1 MNRIENGLY
10 ACAALGATLLFL
22 VAGPSAAQSGT
33 FNESKTRGYDYTGP
47 YAQFGVSIGQI
58 NIDDGELGFD
68 AENDVAGGFTL
79 GGGYRFLPWLAA
91 DGNFTYLAGEVES
104 NDFGRDV
111 DGEAWGFTF
120 GPKFYPLGLAKV
132 DGIPHFIQPY
142 GTIGIGG
149 GEAEIDDS
157 DVDLEEDYFLARF
170 ILGVDVWATDHFGLF
185 VEGGGFATSE
195 DKIEGAGIFSVGGQY
210 RF

>member
-1 MNRIENGLY
+1 MKRIENVVYATAGL
-10 ACAALGATLLFL
+10 AAAFLFL
-22 VAGPSAAQSGT
+22 AAGASSAQSDV

-58 NIDDGELGFD
+58 NFDDSEI
-68 AENDVAGGFTL
+68 ENDVAGGFTL

-91 DGNFTYLAGEVES
+91 DGNFTYLAGEVDIDGFGG
-104 NDFGRDV
+104 DFDI
-111 DGEAWGFTF
+111 EAWGFTF
-120 GPKFYPLGLAKV
+120 GPKIYPLGFGKV
-132 DGIPHFIQPY
+132 EDVPHFIQPY
-142 GTIGIGG
+142 ALIGIGG
-149 GEAEIDDS
+149 GEAEIDDTS
-157 DVDLEEDYFLARF
+157 VEEDYFLARF

-195 DKIEGAGIFSVGGQY
+195 DDIEGAGIFTLGGQY